1 MTNSTLITAV
11 IQRVGRLSTV
21 MAPRERGEGNDAE
34 LGNGGHSRSRRLKR
48 VKSGNETQGQPTT
61 SSVAVPLYG
70 STTSLSSSPERIRR
84 STSSARLICVP
95 EDGTMNF
102 NGRESVPPVDV
113 VQVEDE
119 DSREEE
125 EWALEEELA
134 ERGLY
139 RGEQLISVQR
149 SNEI

>member
-34 LGNGGHSRSRRLKR
+34 LGIGGHSRSRRLKR

-61 SSVAVPLYG
+61 SSVAVPLYS

-113 VQVEDE
+113 AQVEDE

-139 RGEQLISVQR
+139 RGEQTHFFS
-149 SNEI
+149 E

>member
-1 MTNSTLITAV
+1 
-11 IQRVGRLSTV
+11 
-21 MAPRERGEGNDAE
+21 
-34 LGNGGHSRSRRLKR
+34 
-48 VKSGNETQGQPTT
+48 
-61 SSVAVPLYG
+61 
-70 STTSLSSSPERIRR
+70 
-84 STSSARLICVP
+84 
-95 EDGTMNF
+95 MNF

-113 VQVEDE
+113 AQVEDE

-139 RGEQLISVQR
+139 RGEQLMSFHS

>member
-1 MTNSTLITAV
+1 M
-11 IQRVGRLSTV
+11 

-48 VKSGNETQGQPTT
+48 VNKAQGQPTT

-113 VQVEDE
+113 AQVEDE

-139 RGEQLISVQR
+139 RGEQTHFFS
-149 SNEI
+149 